1 MYHHLDLYLSIQLW
15 PFHWQVHFFFYFFF
29 FTVSLLQQP
38 NTCFIFFQH
47 SSQLAITV
55 ISSTPPPH
63 LFTPP
68 PPPPPATTTM
78 PRPGRSTYGDQK
90 PPYSYISLTFM
101 AIQSSDEKMLTLNE
115 IYQFIMQRFP
125 YYRKNT
131 QRWQN
136 SLRHNL
142 SFNDCFIKIP
152 RRPDK
157 PGKGSYWALHPNS
170 GDMFENG
177 SFLRRRKRFKLQK
190 NLKEEINQV
199 LNELKSFEEEKAK
212 NKAIMA
218 AAAAAAAAN
227 GDHRKDNSDNSLIK
241 GSTVLSDLSKSS
253 SLEKQSPKQSFSI
266 EHLIGSAAES
276 NHNHHQSAKQGR
288 SSLKQQHQQQQ
299 HQQEQLA
306 LITSDAATAA
316 AIQAALSVSNPLLSG
331 HNSYRGSNPFR
342 GAHGAAALSSA
353 FAAAAAN
360 ASNGQNGSVVNH
372 HSVASTLSSPISP
385 LSWTSPYTA
394 VAAMAAASLSQQLNN
409 ANSGGGGGS
418 AMNGNQHHHH
428 HPPSHH
434 HPQLVA
440 GLPALAAVGEA
451 NSPPS
456 FPHNFFNL
464 SSPSG
469 LNNAISAAAAAA
481 AAAAS
486 SSPFG
491 ALSLGSSL
499 SHLRHSF
506 LQNIPQQFQ
515 TFAAAAAAAAAAA
528 QADHAAALLRA
539 AGSANLTPPPNS
551 TPSPPV
557 RVDSVSSHTSS
568 KSLDILTDQSFQ

>member
-1 MYHHLDLYLSIQLW
+1 
-15 PFHWQVHFFFYFFF
+15 
-29 FTVSLLQQP
+29 
-38 NTCFIFFQH
+38 
-47 SSQLAITV
+47 
-55 ISSTPPPH
+55 
-63 LFTPP
+63 
-68 PPPPPATTTM
+68 M

-190 NLKEEINQV
+190 NLKDEINQV
-199 LNELKSFEEEKAK
+199 LNEIKSYEEEKAK
-212 NKAIMA
+212 TKAIMV
-218 AAAAAAAAN
+218 AAAN
-227 GDHRKDNSDNSLIK
+227 AGGDHRKDSDNILK
-241 GSTVLSDLSKSS
+241 STSVISDLSKSS

-266 EHLIGSAAES
+266 EHLIGSTEHNNHRES
-276 NHNHHQSAKQGR
+276 TKGR
-288 SSLKQQHQQQQ
+288 SLKQQHQEQQF
-299 HQQEQLA
+299 A
-306 LITSDAATAA
+306 LITSEAATAA

-331 HNSYRGSNPFR
+331 HNTYRGANPFR
-342 GAHGAAALSSA
+342 GGVGAHAGAAALSSA
-353 FAAAAAN
+353 FVAAAASAAGGN
-360 ASNGQNGSVVNH
+360 NH
-372 HSVASTLSSPISP
+372 CTNITNTVASSMSPMSP

-394 VAAMAAASLSQQLNN
+394 VAAVAAASLSHQLN
-409 ANSGGGGGS
+409 GGG
-418 AMNGNQHHHH
+418 NGHH
-428 HPPSHH
+428 HPHH
-434 HPQLVA
+434 QHHQHLSPA
-440 GLPALAAVGEA
+440 ALASDSSSV
-451 NSPPS
+451 

-464 SSPSG
+464 
-469 LNNAISAAAAAA
+469 NNAIAAAAA
-481 AAAAS
+481 

-491 ALSLGSSL
+491 ALSLSSL
-499 SHLRHSF
+499 SHLRTHNF
-506 LQNIPQQFQ
+506 LQNMQNIPQQFQ

>member
-1 MYHHLDLYLSIQLW
+1 
-15 PFHWQVHFFFYFFF
+15 
-29 FTVSLLQQP
+29 
-38 NTCFIFFQH
+38 
-47 SSQLAITV
+47 
-55 ISSTPPPH
+55 
-63 LFTPP
+63 
-68 PPPPPATTTM
+68 
-78 PRPGRSTYGDQK
+78 
-90 PPYSYISLTFM
+90 M

-152 RRPDK
+152 RRPNC
-157 PGKGSYWALHPNS
+157 PGKGSYWGLHPNS

-190 NLKEEINQV
+190 NLKDEINQV
-199 LNELKSFEEEKAK
+199 LNEIKSYEEEKAK
-212 NKAIMA
+212 TKAIMA
-218 AAAAAAAAN
+218 AAAS
-227 GDHRKDNSDNSLIK
+227 GGTDLRKDSDNILKNTSLI
-241 GSTVLSDLSKSS
+241 SDLSKST
-253 SLEKQSPKQSFSI
+253 SLEKTSPKQSFSI
-266 EHLIGSAAES
+266 EHLIGSTEP
-276 NHNHHQSAKQGR
+276 NHHHNHHRESAKGR
-288 SSLKQQHQQQQ
+288 SLKQQHQEQ
-299 HQQEQLA
+299 QLA
-306 LITSDAATAA
+306 LITSEAATAA

-331 HNSYRGSNPFR
+331 HNSYRGTNPFR
-342 GAHGAAALSSA
+342 GGVGAHAGAANALSSA
-353 FAAAAAN
+353 FAAAAA
-360 ASNGQNGSVVNH
+360 ASAAGGSNH
-372 HSVASTLSSPISP
+372 CTNITNTVASSMSPMSP

-394 VAAMAAASLSQQLNN
+394 VAAVAAASLSHQLN
-409 ANSGGGGGS
+409 GGG
-418 AMNGNQHHHH
+418 MNGTGNGHHYPHH
-428 HPPSHH
+428 QLHQNLSPS
-434 HPQLVA
+434 A
-440 GLPALAAVGEA
+440 ALPTDGASV
-451 NSPPS
+451 

-464 SSPSG
+464 
-469 LNNAISAAAAAA
+469 NNAIAAAAA
-481 AAAAS
+481 

-491 ALSLGSSL
+491 ALSLSSL
-499 SHLRHSF
+499 SHLRTQNF
-506 LQNIPQQFQ
+506 LQNIPQQFH

>member
-1 MYHHLDLYLSIQLW
+1 
-15 PFHWQVHFFFYFFF
+15 
-29 FTVSLLQQP
+29 
-38 NTCFIFFQH
+38 
-47 SSQLAITV
+47 
-55 ISSTPPPH
+55 
-63 LFTPP
+63 
-68 PPPPPATTTM
+68 M

-190 NLKEEINQV
+190 NLKEEINQ
-199 LNELKSFEEEKAK
+199 
-212 NKAIMA
+212 
-218 AAAAAAAAN
+218 
-227 GDHRKDNSDNSLIK
+227 
-241 GSTVLSDLSKSS
+241 SS

-360 ASNGQNGSVVNH
+360 ASNGQNGSV
-372 HSVASTLSSPISP
+372 
-385 LSWTSPYTA
+385 
-394 VAAMAAASLSQQLNN
+394 
-409 ANSGGGGGS
+409 
-418 AMNGNQHHHH
+418 
-428 HPPSHH
+428 
-434 HPQLVA
+434 
-440 GLPALAAVGEA
+440 
-451 NSPPS
+451 
-456 FPHNFFNL
+456 
-464 SSPSG
+464 
-469 LNNAISAAAAAA
+469 
-481 AAAAS
+481 
-486 SSPFG
+486 
-491 ALSLGSSL
+491 
-499 SHLRHSF
+499 
-506 LQNIPQQFQ
+506 
-515 TFAAAAAAAAAAA
+515 
-528 QADHAAALLRA
+528 
-539 AGSANLTPPPNS
+539 
-551 TPSPPV
+551 
-557 RVDSVSSHTSS
+557 
-568 KSLDILTDQSFQ
+568 